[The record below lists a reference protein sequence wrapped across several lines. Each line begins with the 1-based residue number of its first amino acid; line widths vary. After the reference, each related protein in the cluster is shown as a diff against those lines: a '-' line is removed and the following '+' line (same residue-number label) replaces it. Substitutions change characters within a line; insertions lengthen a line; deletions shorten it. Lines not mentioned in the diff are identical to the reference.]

1 MDLVLPPRF
10 AAQLDWAQTSSFHPE
25 RFQGDARR
33 EYLEEA
39 ARIEREYERNWDF
52 HHVQES

>member
-10 AAQLDWAQTSSFHPE
+10 AAQLDWAQTGSFNPE
-25 RFQGDARR
+25 RFHGDDRR

-39 ARIEREYERNWDF
+39 ARIEREYERNWSR